1 MISFNVDRIT
11 RSVSS
16 LSLGLPCNKRRV
28 TMRLIANNFP
38 ADAMKLLYRCL
49 LYLQMYKRGR
59 VAVFGKRPSSIP
71 IETQLFSVSARRAD
85 LSDIIERVYE

>member
-1 MISFNVDRIT
+1 
-11 RSVSS
+11 
-16 LSLGLPCNKRRV
+16 
-28 TMRLIANNFP
+28 MRLIANNFP
-38 ADAMKLLYRCL
+38 AEAMKLLYRCL